1 VYDVDDDPFSPL
13 RRWFRHWPPMLLT
26 VAALALATLVRF
38 GLDEAW
44 PDRFVF
50 LPFFPAIL
58 LCAMVA
64 GWRYGALAT
73 ALSAVLSVLLSA
85 RDVDGATVT
94 GVVLFVAANVIT
106 IMLAESAR
114 RARARAEAAA
124 ADAME
129 RERRFSVMADSVPLM
144 IWVHD
149 AAGGIR
155 FVNKAWEQFFGV
167 TQEQALRDGWQAL
180 VHDEDR
186 AAYEGEFLE
195 CVRERKPFY
204 AEARVRRA
212 DGAWRFIESY
222 GVPRI
227 GANGELV
234 GFAGSTMDVT
244 ERHRLAAEREQLL
257 ESERAARSEAELATR
272 AKDDFLATLSHEL
285 RTPLSVIV
293 LWSRIL
299 ARKYGG
305 TSEELRKGLALIID
319 NGMALSQL
327 IGDLLDMSRIVSGR
341 VTLDMR
347 PIDAA
352 EIVAQAAASHRPAA
366 EARRISL
373 TLEVGSQPK
382 IILGD
387 PTRLQQILWNLLSN
401 ALKFTHE
408 NGHIWV
414 TARRRGK
421 NLEIAVRDDGEGIA
435 PEFLSQIFSRFR
447 QADSTTARRHGGLG
461 LGLAIV
467 KQLVELQGGEIE
479 ATSDGPGR
487 GSTFKVTL
495 PLHESAFATVDTETT
510 GSWRRLDPDRLL
522 NARLEGLRVL
532 AVDDQAE
539 MLESLRQM
547 LEEQGARVT
556 TASSGL
562 EALEAL
568 RTRPGDFDAVVSDI
582 GMPTVDGYE
591 LIRRVRNELK
601 LGTDRLLAVALT
613 AYTRDEDRA
622 RALQSGFQAHL
633 TKPYQV
639 GQLVAIL
646 NQLLLAQSAERN
658 GDARVHEAGAT
669 VS

>member
-1 VYDVDDDPFSPL
+1 VYHVDDDPFRPL
-13 RRWFRHWPPMLLT
+13 RTWFRHWPPLLLT
-26 VAALALATLVRF
+26 FAAVALATLVRV
-38 GLDEAW
+38 GLDSAW
-44 PDRFVF
+44 PDRFPF
-50 LPFFPAIL
+50 LPYFPAVL

-73 ALSAVLSVLLSA
+73 VVSALLSVVLTE
-85 RDVDGATVT
+85 RGVDLAAVT
-94 GVVLFVAANVIT
+94 GVALFVAANGIT
-106 IMLAESAR
+106 VMLAESAR
-114 RARARAEAAA
+114 RARAGAEAAA
-124 ADAME
+124 ADALE
-129 RERRFSVMADSVPLM
+129 RERRFTAMADSVPLI

-149 AAGGIR
+149 AGGRIL

-167 TQEQALRDGWQAL
+167 TQEQARRDGWQVL

-186 AAYEGEFLE
+186 AAYEGNFLE
-195 CVRERKPFY
+195 CVRERKPFH

-212 DGAWRFIESY
+212 DGAWRWIESH

-227 GANGELV
+227 GAHDELA
-234 GFAGSTMDVT
+234 GFAGSSLDVT
-244 ERHRLAAEREQLL
+244 ERHLLEEEREELL
-257 ESERAARSEAELATR
+257 ESERAARTEAELATR
-272 AKDDFLATLSHEL
+272 AKDEFLATLSHEL

-352 EIVAQAAASHRPAA
+352 EIVTQAIASHRPAA
-366 EARRISL
+366 DARRITL
-373 TLEVGSQPK
+373 ALEVGPQPK

-387 PTRLQQILWNLLSN
+387 ATRLQQILWNLLSN
-401 ALKFTHE
+401 ALKFTPE

-421 NLEIAVRDDGEGIA
+421 DLEIAVRDDGEGIA

-479 ATSDGPGR
+479 ATSDGPGH
-487 GSTFKVTL
+487 GSTFTVTL
-495 PLHESAFATVDTETT
+495 PLHESVFATPDAESS
-510 GSWRRLDPDRLL
+510 GGWRRLDPDRLL
-522 NARLEGLRVL
+522 SARLEGLRVL
-532 AVDDQAE
+532 AVEDQAE

-556 TASSGL
+556 AATSAL

-568 RTRPGDFDAVVSDI
+568 RAHPDDFDAMVSDI
-582 GMPTVDGYE
+582 GMPIMDGYE
-591 LIRRVRNELK
+591 LIRRVRNELG
-601 LGTDRLLAVALT
+601 LGTDRLLAIALT
-613 AYTRDEDRA
+613 AYARDTDRA

-633 TKPYQV
+633 SKPYQV
-639 GQLVAIL
+639 GQIVAIL
-646 NQLLLAQSAERN
+646 NQLRAAQRAEGAEVLRQS
-658 GDARVHEAGAT
+658 GAT
-669 VS
+669 VV